1 MLTQELAVTIKVLK
15 KQGMPTKA
23 IARELGIAR
32 NTVKK
37 YLNQEDWKPKYV
49 RTSPRPSKLDPFKA
63 YINQRIE
70 DAKPDWIPA
79 AVLFQEIIEL
89 GYTGKI
95 RILSSYIAQFK
106 PVPKADPVV
115 RFETP
120 PGLQI
125 QVDFTVV
132 RRQKPVLKAFVAT
145 LGYSRATFV
154 HFYDHERSEAWLDG
168 LRRAFDFFGGVPKE
182 VLFDNAKTIMIK
194 RDALGDGQ
202 HRWHPALA
210 QLAKDYGFKPRVCK
224 PYRAKTKGKVE
235 RFNGY
240 LKRSFIVPLRAT
252 LNRAKLQLDVQAA
265 NGHIGPWLHKTA
277 NAREHGTTKIVPNHR
292 LHEEQALFLP
302 LPLTHGNQAS
312 SERQT
317 TKVAMPHESLQHPLS
332 MYDKVIGVQYES
344 SI

>member
-37 YLNQEDWKPKYV
+37 YLNQDDLKPKYV
-49 RTSPRPSKLDPFKA
+49 RTSPRPSKLDPFKV

-79 AVLFQEIIEL
+79 AVLFQEIVEL

-95 RILSSYIAQFK
+95 RILSSYISQFK
-106 PVPKADPVV
+106 PAPKADPVV
-115 RFETP
+115 RFETA
-120 PGLQI
+120 PGVQM
-125 QVDFTVV
+125 QVDFTVI

-154 HFYDHERSEAWLDG
+154 HFYEHERSEAWLDG
-168 LRRAFDFFGGVPKE
+168 LRRAFDFFGGVPRE

-202 HRWHPALA
+202 HRWHSELA

-240 LKRSFIVPLRAT
+240 LKRSFIVPLQAT
-252 LNRAKLQLDVQAA
+252 LNRAKLQLDVHAA
-265 NGHIGPWLHKTA
+265 NGHIGPWLYKTA
-277 NAREHGTTKIVPNHR
+277 NAREHGTTKIVPNVR
-292 LHEEQALFLP
+292 LHEEQPLFLP
-302 LPLTHGNQAS
+302 LPLTHGNQISDKHYA
-312 SERQT
+312 
-317 TKVAMPHESLQHPLS
+317 TKVAIPYESLQHPLS
-332 MYDKVIGVQYES
+332 MYDKILGVQYES

>member
-37 YLNQEDWKPKYV
+37 YLNQDDWKPKYV

-79 AVLFQEIIEL
+79 AVLFQEITEL

-106 PVPKADPVV
+106 PAPKADPVV
-115 RFETP
+115 RFETA
-120 PGLQI
+120 PGLQM
-125 QVDFTVV
+125 QVDFTVI
-132 RRQKPVLKAFVAT
+132 RRQAPVLKAFVAT

-168 LRRAFDFFGGVPKE
+168 LRRAFDFFGGVPLE

-194 RDALGDGQ
+194 RDALGDGL
-202 HRWHPALA
+202 HRWHPELA

-252 LNRAKLQLDVQAA
+252 LIGKTATVRLQM
-265 NGHIGPWLHKTA
+265 HIGPWLHKTT

-292 LHEEQALFLP
+292 LHEEQTLFLP
-302 LPLTHGNQAS
+302 LPLTPAI
-312 SERQT
+312 R
-317 TKVAMPHESLQHPLS
+317 HPLS
-332 MYDKVIGVQYES
+332 NIQPKWLSRMKACNTHYRCMTK
-344 SI
+344 